1 MRISATG
8 KPSKLRRSRGFTLI
22 EILVVVVIIAVMV
35 SAVVLSIGV
44 AGDDRELDGE
54 TEQFTRAAEVAL
66 EQAQLEGRD
75 YGFRFAQEGW
85 EVLRFDGR
93 TGAWRA
99 VSGDRLLENH
109 PLPEGLVQRLEV
121 EGRIILLKPHAK
133 LVDADPPQVMAF
145 GGGEWQPFRW
155 VVERPKAGTA
165 SARAVTIEGKP
176 DGTRSVVREA
186 PKS

>member
-1 MRISATG
+1 M
-8 KPSKLRRSRGFTLI
+8 RRSRGFTLI

-85 EVLRFDGR
+85 EVRKYDGR
-93 TGAWRA
+93 TGVWRA
-99 VSGDRLLENH
+99 VDNDRLLENH
-109 PLPEGLVQRLEV
+109 PLPEGLEQRLEV
-121 EGRIILLKPHAK
+121 EGRVLVLKPRAK
-133 LVDADPPQVMAF
+133 IVDADPPQVMAF

-155 VVERPKAGTA
+155 VLQRPKAETA
-165 SARAVTIEGKP
+165 AARSVSIEGKP
-176 DGTRSVVREA
+176 DGTLDVVRESG
-186 PKS
+186 KK

>member
-1 MRISATG
+1 M
-8 KPSKLRRSRGFTLI
+8 RRSRGFTLI

-44 AGDDRELDGE
+44 AGNDRELDGE

-85 EVLRFDGR
+85 EVRVYDGR
-93 TGAWRA
+93 TGVWR
-99 VSGDRLLENH
+99 GIPNDRLLEQH
-109 PLPEGLVQRLEV
+109 ALPEGLVQRLEV
-121 EGRIILLKPHAK
+121 EGRVLLLKPQAK
-133 LVDADPPQVMAF
+133 LVDADAPQVMAF

-155 VVERPKAGTA
+155 VLERPGAGTA
-165 SARAVTIEGKP
+165 AARKVTIDGKP
-176 DGTRSVVREA
+176 DGTLSVVRETGA
-186 PKS
+186 K

>member
-1 MRISATG
+1 
-8 KPSKLRRSRGFTLI
+8 
-22 EILVVVVIIAVMV
+22 MV
-35 SAVVLSIGV
+35 SAVVLSVGV

-75 YGFRFAQEGW
+75 YGFRFALEGW
-85 EVLRFDGR
+85 EVLVHDGR
-93 TGAWRA
+93 TGAWRTIA
-99 VSGDRLLENH
+99 GDRLLENH

-121 EGRIILLKPHAK
+121 EGRVLLLKPRAK

-165 SARAVTIEGKP
+165 PARTVTIEGKP
-176 DGTRSVVREA
+176 DGTLSIEREA
-186 PKS
+186 PRP